1 MLLFIVINIWI
12 CTTRTYFNTSH
23 VTVYRGVPALTIFLP
38 KFQYISC
45 YCLSFR
51 FSRTVNIYKISIHL
65 MLLFIEYEQL
75 FKVLKNRFQ
84 YISCYCLS
92 VYQSINCINDC
103 YFNTSH
109 VTVYQIPL
117 YCLSQHQPISI
128 HLMLLFIMSSKFPVI
143 TPTVISIHL
152 MLLFIHVTKL
162 LLHPKL
168 HFNTS
173 HVTVYRHELYPVMQS
188 E

>member
-1 MLLFIVINIWI
+1 MLLFIVNI
-12 CTTRTYFNTSH
+12 
-23 VTVYRGVPALTIFLP
+23 P
-38 KFQYISC
+38 
-45 YCLSFR
+45 
-51 FSRTVNIYKISIHL
+51 FSTPDIDIILIHL
-65 MLLFIEYEQL
+65 MLLFICCRHRTVWIIAL
-75 FKVLKNRFQ
+75 FQ

-173 HVTVYRHELYPVMQS
+173 HVTVYQ
-188 E
+188 